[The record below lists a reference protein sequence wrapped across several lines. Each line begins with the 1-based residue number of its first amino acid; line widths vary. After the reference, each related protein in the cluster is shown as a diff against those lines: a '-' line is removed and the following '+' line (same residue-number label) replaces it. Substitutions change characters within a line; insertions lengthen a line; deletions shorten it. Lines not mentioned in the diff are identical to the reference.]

1 MSILE
6 SLPQTL
12 ALFGPF
18 TDAFDFVVSGREAQ
32 TGGVQVGGPGQ
43 VLDLATTQLEVTL
56 LALTVAIV
64 LALPLGLALGHFGR
78 GEFLAVS
85 IGNGGRAIPE
95 LALIALMAAAIGV
108 GMVNLVVALAIL
120 GIPPILTNAY
130 VGIRQVDRSV
140 VEAARG
146 MGMGNLATIL
156 RVELP
161 LAVPLV
167 MGGIR
172 TSAINIVATAT
183 IAPAR
188 LVGADNA
195 HARVQHRN
203 RTAAALWSVA
213 ISALLALLALLALEV
228 AGNDGRGLPPVGARK
243 VQIVGR
249 RQSQAQPRRAALPA
263 HWHGDRRPHP
273 PAHERVGD
281 GRLVRGQELQL
292 DRLGGA
298 DGDFEQRR
306 QHFDQR
312 WRRRRDFRRR

>member
-1 MSILE
+1 V
-6 SLPQTL
+6 SLVEIPAPL
-12 ALFGPF
+12 PGFFGAF

-32 TGGVQVGGPGQ
+32 TGGIQVGGPGQ
-43 VLDLATTQLEVTL
+43 VIELATTQLEVTI
-56 LALTVAIV
+56 LALAVAMA
-64 LALPLGLALGHFGR
+64 LALPAGLALGHFGR

-85 IGNGGRAIPE
+85 IGNGGRAVPE

-183 IAPAR
+183 IAP
-188 LVGADNA
+188 
-195 HARVQHRN
+195 
-203 RTAAALWSVA
+203 
-213 ISALLALLALLALEV
+213 LAGILTL
-228 AGNDGRGLPPVGARK
+228 
-243 VQIVGR
+243 
-249 RQSQAQPRRAALPA
+249 
-263 HWHGDRRPHP
+263 
-273 PAHERVGD
+273 
-281 GRLVRGQELQL
+281 
-292 DRLGGA
+292 
-298 DGDFEQRR
+298 GDFIIARNVYGDTGVLAGAVLVALMALTIEATLAAIQ
-306 QHFDQR
+306 
-312 WRRRRDFRRR
+312 WRLTPKAIRSQPSS